1 MEKDDINL
9 QMCDGCTERDEKI
22 KKQSIEIDNLK
33 RDLEYQK
40 SLVRYFASS
49 SSSTTFPALKPV
61 REEANETDEAS
72 TEEMAIDAIMEI
84 SDSSDNSNSEPVNNF
99 KHTDVDKN
107 DKQNEFQVMNVE
119 CAVSFPAEKPTD
131 PVPKRA

>member
-1 MEKDDINL
+1 MEKDDVNV

-22 KKQSIEIDNLK
+22 KKQSIEINNLK
-33 RDLEYQK
+33 RELEYQK
-40 SLVRYFASS
+40 NLVRYFASS
-49 SSSTTFPALKPV
+49 SSSTTLPALKPV

-72 TEEMAIDAIMEI
+72 TEEMAIDAIIEL
-84 SDSSDNSNSEPVNNF
+84 SDSSDISNSEPVNNF

-107 DKQNEFQVMNVE
+107 DKQNEFQIMNVE
-119 CAVSFPAEKPTD
+119 SAVSFSAEKPTD